1 MSGGTFATPRPVPHG
16 RAPVLAGTAVVAVA
30 LPVFLVAGW
39 KLEAWAIAAA
49 LWAVNVAIGVFIS
62 HVRLDDGN
70 LAAAG
75 LVAVARLTRAA
86 VLVAILIVIAVK
98 DSGLGLPAA
107 IVYGLAF
114 TVELVWSLLA
124 YFGGEMAGTRK

>member
-1 MSGGTFATPRPVPHG
+1 MPRSWFP
-16 RAPVLAGTAVVAVA
+16 ALAGGLAIALA

-39 KLEAWAIAAA
+39 RLGAWGIAAA
-49 LWAVNVAIGVFIS
+49 LWAAYQLIGLLLRRVS
-62 HVRLDDGN
+62 LRSDN

-75 LVAVARLTRAA
+75 LVAFGRMTRAVA
-86 VLVAILIVIAVK
+86 LVAILIAVAVA

-114 TVELVWSLLA
+114 TVEFALSLLA
-124 YFGGEMAGTRK
+124 YFGGEAKA